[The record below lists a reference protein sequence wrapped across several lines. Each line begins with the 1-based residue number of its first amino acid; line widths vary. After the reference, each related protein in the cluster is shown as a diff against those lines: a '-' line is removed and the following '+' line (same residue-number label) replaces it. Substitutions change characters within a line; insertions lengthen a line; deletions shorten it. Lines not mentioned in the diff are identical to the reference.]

1 MDKSSAAFFID
12 CNQAKF
18 LYQKG
23 LDGLDLLDRL
33 STNSILSLSEKDIK
47 TTIVTD
53 EKGKIVDILNV
64 WKINNEKL
72 LLESSTPNID
82 KLVFWINQSRIT
94 YAPFIPLKDTEVT
107 PGRVITLPR
116 NPNIGCT

>member
-1 MDKSSAAFFID
+1 MNPETFFVD
-12 CNQAKF
+12 CDQAEF

-33 STNSILSLSEKDIK
+33 STNSILSLSEKGIK

-82 KLVFWINQSRIT
+82 KLVFWINKFTIPFHDIIYLVILVNYLHQSR
-94 YAPFIPLKDTEVT
+94 LKNLGDLLSLEF
-107 PGRVITLPR
+107 
-116 NPNIGCT
+116 